1 MRRIG
6 RLRRRKLNRIIV
18 LSAFCLL
25 FVITAGYAAFSTN
38 ISLHVKGNILEGTR
52 VIQEWDENSQTDFHS
67 DFYKQNIVS
76 ITFLNNNVP
85 ENAVESWNV
94 SEDKEK
100 GTVKAWVV
108 PNSSD
113 SSKYDLYI
121 GAKGKVIANED
132 SSNIFYDFR
141 GVKEIN
147 FDNNYDTSNAID
159 MSRMFLNCTSLTE
172 LDLTSFDTSNVTSMY
187 AMFCMWDSVLNLTPE
202 NKLEHIKFGHN
213 FITDNVTNM
222 RSMFAGL
229 TELKELDLSNF
240 NTKNVTTMYHMFT
253 GCNSLTELDLSS
265 FDTSK
270 VTDMEQMFAYNV
282 SLKKII
288 GLENFNTGNVTTM
301 REMFDNCNSLTDLNV
316 SSFNTNKV
324 TTMRK
329 MFNNCNNLTSLDV
342 SNFDTSNVIDMSYMF
357 SMTDYNSAIT
367 TSGNLTKLD
376 LSSFNTSKVTNMS
389 YMFAYNKNLKEIIF
403 GDNFDTSNVTT
414 MESMFSRLQSIK
426 ELNLCS
432 FNTSKVT
439 DMAYMFDYGYKLEH
453 VYVGAGWN
461 TSNVINS
468 TGMWGM
474 SNVSDVT
481 RGQC

>member
-6 RLRRRKLNRIIV
+6 RHRRRKLNRIIV

-94 SEDKEK
+94 SENKEK

-253 GCNSLTELDLSS
+253 DCKNLVILDIGNFNTSKVIDMGGMFLGCRSLATLDVSS

-270 VTDMEQMFAYNV
+270 VTNMEDMFERCTSLTDLNLSNLDTSNVTNMGGMFNMWYGNENGECLNSNLKELDVSNFNTSKVRNMRDMFACSNV
-282 SLKKII
+282 SEIK
-288 GLENFNTGNVTTM
+288 GLENFNT
-301 REMFDNCNSLTDLNV
+301 
-316 SSFNTNKV
+316 
-324 TTMRK
+324 
-329 MFNNCNNLTSLDV
+329 
-342 SNFDTSNVIDMSYMF
+342 
-357 SMTDYNSAIT
+357 
-367 TSGNLTKLD
+367 
-376 LSSFNTSKVTNMS
+376 
-389 YMFAYNKNLKEIIF
+389 
-403 GDNFDTSNVTT
+403 SNVTD
-414 MESMFSRLQSIK
+414 MYHMFANSKNLT

-432 FNTSKVT
+432 FDTRKATN
-439 DMAYMFDYGYKLEH
+439 MQRMFGASPKLRK
-453 VYVGAGWN
+453 VYVGPNWM
-461 TSNVINS
+461 TSQADA
-468 TGMWGM
+468 
-474 SNVSDVT
+474 SDLFGGCSISSVT
-481 RGQC
+481 TGQCG

>member
-6 RLRRRKLNRIIV
+6 RHRRKKINKIII
-18 LSAFCLL
+18 LSTFCLL

-38 ISLHVKGNILEGTR
+38 IQLHVKGNILEGTR
-52 VIQEWDENSQTDFHS
+52 VIQKWDNNSQTDFHS

-76 ITFLNNNVP
+76 ITFLNNNNVP
-85 ENAVESWNV
+85 ENAVENWNV

-121 GAKGKVIANED
+121 GAKGKVIANEN
-132 SSNIFYDFR
+132 SGYVFYDFR
-141 GVKEIN
+141 GVKEIS
-147 FDNNYDTSNAID
+147 FDNNFDTSNAID

-187 AMFCMWDSVLNLTPE
+187 GMFCMWDSVLNLTPE

-253 GCNSLTELDLSS
+253 DC
-265 FDTSK
+265 
-270 VTDMEQMFAYNV
+270 
-282 SLKKII
+282 
-288 GLENFNTGNVTTM
+288 
-301 REMFDNCNSLTDLNV
+301 
-316 SSFNTNKV
+316 
-324 TTMRK
+324 
-329 MFNNCNNLTSLDV
+329 
-342 SNFDTSNVIDMSYMF
+342 
-357 SMTDYNSAIT
+357 
-367 TSGNLTKLD
+367 
-376 LSSFNTSKVTNMS
+376 
-389 YMFAYNKNLKEIIF
+389 KNLVILDI
-403 GDNFDTSNVTT
+403 GN
-414 MESMFSRLQSIK
+414 
-426 ELNLCS
+426 

-439 DMAYMFDYGYKLEH
+439 DMGGMFLGCRSLATLDVSSFDTSKVINMEDMFERCTSLTDLNLSNLDTSNVTNMGGMFNMWYGNENGECLNSNLKELDVSNFNTSKVRNMRDMFACSNVSEIKGLENF
-453 VYVGAGWN
+453 N
-461 TSNVINS
+461 TSNVTDMYHMFANS
-468 TGMWGM
+468 KNLTELNLCSFDTRKATNMQRMFGASPKLRKVYVGPNWMT
-474 SNVSDVT
+474 SQADASDLFGGCSISSVT
-481 RGQC
+481 TGQCG

>member
-6 RLRRRKLNRIIV
+6 RHRRKKINKIIV

-147 FDNNYDTSNAID
+147 FDNNYDTSNAVD
-159 MSRMFLNCTSLTE
+159 MSKMFLNCTNLQT
-172 LDLTSFDTSNVTSMY
+172 LDLSSFDTSNVTSMY
-187 AMFCMWDSVLNLTPE
+187 GMFCMWDTNINYFPTNNLLNIT
-202 NKLEHIKFGHN
+202 FGPN
-213 FITDNVTNM
+213 FNTSNVTDM
-222 RSMFAGL
+222 QSMFAGL
-229 TELKELDLSNF
+229 SELKELDVSNF
-240 NTKNVTTMYHMFT
+240 NTSNVTTMYHMFY
-253 GCNSLTELDLSS
+253 GCQSLET
-265 FDTSK
+265 
-270 VTDMEQMFAYNV
+270 
-282 SLKKII
+282 
-288 GLENFNTGNVTTM
+288 
-301 REMFDNCNSLTDLNV
+301 
-316 SSFNTNKV
+316 
-324 TTMRK
+324 
-329 MFNNCNNLTSLDV
+329 LDV
-342 SNFDTSNVIDMSYMF
+342 SNFDTS
-357 SMTDYNSAIT
+357 
-367 TSGNLTKLD
+367 
-376 LSSFNTSKVTNMS
+376 KVTNMEN
-389 YMFAYNKNLKEIIF
+389 MFAQCKNLSEL
-403 GDNFDTSNVTT
+403 DVSNFDTSKVINMKNMFNMWDDKINACSNNNLKLLNLSNFDTSRVTD
-414 MESMFSRLQSIK
+414 MSGMFSCSDVSEIKGLQNFNTNNVINMGRMFFECK
-426 ELNLCS
+426 NITMLNLCS
-432 FNTSKVT
+432 FNTSNVT
-439 DMAYMFDYGYKLEH
+439 YMLGMFYDTYSLKNI
-453 VYVGAGWN
+453 YVGSNWIITNADTRDMFAG
-461 TSNVINS
+461 S
-468 TGMWGM
+468 G
-474 SNVSDVT
+474 VSSVT
-481 RGQC
+481 TGQC

>member
-6 RLRRRKLNRIIV
+6 RHRRRKLNRIIV

-76 ITFLNNNVP
+76 ITFLNNNNVP

-94 SEDKEK
+94 FEDKEK

-147 FDNNYDTSNAID
+147 FDNNYDTSNATN
-159 MSRMFLNCTSLTE
+159 MTNLFRNCTSLTE
-172 LDLTSFDTSNVTSMY
+172 IDLSSFDTSNVTNMY

-253 GCNSLTELDLSS
+253 DC
-265 FDTSK
+265 
-270 VTDMEQMFAYNV
+270 
-282 SLKKII
+282 
-288 GLENFNTGNVTTM
+288 
-301 REMFDNCNSLTDLNV
+301 
-316 SSFNTNKV
+316 
-324 TTMRK
+324 
-329 MFNNCNNLTSLDV
+329 
-342 SNFDTSNVIDMSYMF
+342 
-357 SMTDYNSAIT
+357 
-367 TSGNLTKLD
+367 
-376 LSSFNTSKVTNMS
+376 
-389 YMFAYNKNLKEIIF
+389 KNLVILDI
-403 GDNFDTSNVTT
+403 GN
-414 MESMFSRLQSIK
+414 
-426 ELNLCS
+426 

-439 DMAYMFDYGYKLEH
+439 DMGGMFLGCRSLATLDVSSFDTSKVINMEDMFERCTSLTDLNLSNLDTSNVTNMGGMFNMWYGNENGECLNSNLKELDVSNFNTSKVRNMRDMFACSNVSEIKGLENF
-453 VYVGAGWN
+453 N
-461 TSNVINS
+461 TSNVTDMYHMFANS
-468 TGMWGM
+468 KNLTELNLCSFDTRKATKMEKMFGASPKLKKVYVG
-474 SNVSDVT
+474 SNWITSQANTSDLFGGCSISSVT
-481 RGQC
+481 TGQCE

>member
-6 RLRRRKLNRIIV
+6 RHRRRKLNRIIV

-76 ITFLNNNVP
+76 ITFLNNNNVP

-121 GAKGKVIANED
+121 GAKGKVIANEN
-132 SSNIFYDFR
+132 SGYVFYDFR
-141 GVKEIN
+141 GVKEIS
-147 FDNNYDTSNAID
+147 FDNNYDTSNATN
-159 MSRMFLNCTSLTE
+159 MTNLFRNCTSLTE
-172 LDLTSFDTSNVTSMY
+172 IDLSSFDTSNVTNMSNLFTMWENQNLDNNLQKIIFGSNFNTSKVTTMRG
-187 AMFCMWDSVLNLTPE
+187 MFTNC
-202 NKLEHIKFGHN
+202 NKLI
-213 FITDNVTNM
+213 
-222 RSMFAGL
+222 
-229 TELKELDLSNF
+229 ELDLSMF
-240 NTKNVTTMYHMFT
+240 DTSNVTDMYNMFCE
-253 GCNSLTELDLSS
+253 CNSLEYLD
-265 FDTSK
+265 
-270 VTDMEQMFAYNV
+270 V
-282 SLKKII
+282 S
-288 GLENFNTGNVTTM
+288 N
-301 REMFDNCNSLTDLNV
+301 
-316 SSFNTNKV
+316 FNTNKV
-324 TTMRK
+324 TNMEG
-329 MFNNCNNLTSLDV
+329 MFQGCMSLTTLDV
-342 SNFDTSNVIDMSYMF
+342 STFDTSNVTNMTAMF
-357 SMTDYNSAIT
+357 SMAGSDRTMDSATSKLIT
-367 TSGNLTKLD
+367 IDVSN
-376 LSSFNTSKVTNMS
+376 FNTSKVTSMAG
-389 YMFAYNKNLKEIIF
+389 MFQYNKNLKEIK
-403 GDNFDTSNVTT
+403 GLEDFDTSNVVN
-414 MESMFSRLQSIK
+414 MNAMFSRLQSIK

-432 FNTSKVT
+432 FNTSNVT

-453 VYVGAGWN
+453 VYGGAGWN

>member
-6 RLRRRKLNRIIV
+6 RHRRRKLNRIIV

-76 ITFLNNNVP
+76 ITFLNNNNVP

-147 FDNNYDTSNAID
+147 FDNNYDTSNATN
-159 MSRMFLNCTSLTE
+159 MTNLFRNCTSLTE
-172 LDLTSFDTSNVTSMY
+172 IDLSSFDTSNVTDMS
-187 AMFCMWDSVLNLTPE
+187 AMFTMWENQNLD
-202 NKLEHIKFGHN
+202 NNLQKIIFGSN
-213 FITDNVTNM
+213 FDTSKVTNM
-222 RSMFAGL
+222 RSMF
-229 TELKELDLSNF
+229 TNCNKIKDIDLSMF
-240 NTKNVTTMYHMFT
+240 DTSNVTDMYNMFCE
-253 GCNSLTELDLSS
+253 CNSLEYLD
-265 FDTSK
+265 
-270 VTDMEQMFAYNV
+270 V
-282 SLKKII
+282 S
-288 GLENFNTGNVTTM
+288 N
-301 REMFDNCNSLTDLNV
+301 
-316 SSFNTNKV
+316 FNTNKV
-324 TTMRK
+324 TNMEG
-329 MFNNCNNLTSLDV
+329 MFQGCMSLTTLDV
-342 SNFDTSNVIDMSYMF
+342 STFDTSNVTKMSSMF
-357 SMTDYNSAIT
+357 SMAGSDRTMDSATSKLIT
-367 TSGNLTKLD
+367 IDVSN
-376 LSSFNTSKVTNMS
+376 FNTSKVTSMAG
-389 YMFAYNKNLKEIIF
+389 MFQYNKNLKEIK
-403 GDNFDTSNVTT
+403 GLEDFDTSNVVN
-414 MESMFSRLQSIK
+414 MNAMFSRLQSIK

>member
-6 RLRRRKLNRIIV
+6 RHGRRKLNRIIV

-52 VIQEWDENSQTDFHS
+52 VIQEWDENSETDFHS

-76 ITFLNNNVP
+76 ITFLNNNNVP

-94 SEDKEK
+94 SENKEK

-121 GAKGKVIANED
+121 GAKGKVIANEN
-132 SSNIFYDFR
+132 SGYVFYDFR
-141 GVKEIN
+141 GVKEIS
-147 FDNNYDTSNAID
+147 FDNNYDTSNATN
-159 MSRMFLNCTSLTE
+159 MTNLFRNCTSLTE
-172 LDLTSFDTSNVTSMY
+172 IDLSSFDTSNVTNMSNL
-187 AMFCMWDSVLNLTPE
+187 FTMWENQNLD
-202 NKLEHIKFGHN
+202 NNLQKIIFGSN
-213 FITDNVTNM
+213 FNTSKVTTM
-222 RSMFAGL
+222 RSMF
-229 TELKELDLSNF
+229 TNCNKIKDIDLSMF
-240 NTKNVTTMYHMFT
+240 DTSNVTDMYNMFCE
-253 GCNSLTELDLSS
+253 CNSLEYLD
-265 FDTSK
+265 
-270 VTDMEQMFAYNV
+270 V
-282 SLKKII
+282 S
-288 GLENFNTGNVTTM
+288 N
-301 REMFDNCNSLTDLNV
+301 
-316 SSFNTNKV
+316 FNTNKV
-324 TTMRK
+324 TNMEG
-329 MFNNCNNLTSLDV
+329 MFQGCMSLTTLDV
-342 SNFDTSNVIDMSYMF
+342 STFDTSNVTKMSSMF
-357 SMTDYNSAIT
+357 SMAGSDRTMDSATSKLIT
-367 TSGNLTKLD
+367 IDVSN
-376 LSSFNTSKVTNMS
+376 FNTSKVTSMAG
-389 YMFAYNKNLKEIIF
+389 MFQYNKSLKEIK
-403 GDNFDTSNVTT
+403 GLEDFDTSNVVN
-414 MESMFSRLQSIK
+414 MNAMFSRLQSIK